1 VLEVASIRS
10 AARGQ
15 LALGSAALRPLR
27 APHHSATMPSLV
39 GGGADAVPGDITLAH
54 RGVLFLDELT
64 EFKPGVLNA
73 LREPLEAGKITIS
86 RAKYRVVFPANF
98 QLVAAMNPCPC
109 GYASDTRRSCR
120 CSKERVS
127 AYLGKV
133 SGPLIDRFDLIIEVP
148 SLSHAELLSTQ
159 TSHTEAEQSAH
170 KESQQ
175 WARRRRTIAD
185 CRAMQSQRQG
195 ALNSDIKASALEDAC
210 QLTDTKKAMLVKLL
224 EDLKV
229 SARGAHRI
237 LRMAR
242 TIADYDGDTEVG
254 EIHFLEAASYRRCA
268 AMEGLL

>member
-1 VLEVASIRS
+1 MFE
-10 AARGQ
+10 G
-15 LALGSAALRPLR
+15 
-27 APHHSATMPSLV
+27 T
-39 GGGADAVPGDITLAH
+39 
-54 RGVLFLDELT
+54 
-64 EFKPGVLNA
+64 
-73 LREPLEAGKITIS
+73 RERLPRQS
-86 RAKYRVVFPANF
+86 VR
-98 QLVAAMNPCPC
+98 
-109 GYASDTRRSCR
+109 
-120 CSKERVS
+120 
-127 AYLGKV
+127 
-133 SGPLIDRFDLIIEVP
+133 PLIDRFDLIIEVP

-159 TSHTEAEQSAH
+159 TSHTEAAQSAH

-185 CRAMQSQRQG
+185 CRTMQSQRQG
-195 ALNSDIKASALEDAC
+195 ALNSDIKASALEDDC
-210 QLTDTKKAMLVKLL
+210 QLTDAKKAMLVKLL

>member
-1 VLEVASIRS
+1 
-10 AARGQ
+10 
-15 LALGSAALRPLR
+15 
-27 APHHSATMPSLV
+27 M
-39 GGGADAVPGDITLAH
+39 
-54 RGVLFLDELT
+54 
-64 EFKPGVLNA
+64 K
-73 LREPLEAGKITIS
+73 
-86 RAKYRVVFPANF
+86 
-98 QLVAAMNPCPC
+98 
-109 GYASDTRRSCR
+109 
-120 CSKERVS
+120 
-127 AYLGKV
+127 AYHGKV
-133 SGPLIDRFDLIIEVP
+133 SGPLIDRFDLIIEVL

-185 CRAMQSQRQG
+185 CRAMQSKRQG

-210 QLTDTKKAMLVKLL
+210 QLTEAKKAMLVKLL

-254 EIHFLEAASYRRCA
+254 ETHFLEAASYRRCA